1 MPLSENARA
10 AMRQSLEKMIPFV
23 GRSEIQVDE
32 LEVGYVKMR
41 MPIEPNTNHVGT
53 MYAGALFTLAEMPG
67 GAIFV
72 TTFNAKKFYPIV
84 KSMDIHYLKP
94 ATTDITVEV
103 RLSEEEAAKIA
114 AKAEAEGKAD
124 YDWECE
130 LKDANGVVVATTTN
144 RYQMRSH
151 GR

>member
-41 MPIEPNTNHVGT
+41 MPIDPNTNHVGT

>member
-1 MPLSENARA
+1 MPLSDNARA
-10 AMRQSLEKMIPFV
+10 AMSKSLEETIPFV
-23 GRSEIQVDE
+23 GRSEIHVE
-32 LEVGYVKMR
+32 EIEVGYVKMR
-41 MPIEPNTNHVGT
+41 MPIEPNRNHVGT

-72 TTFNAKKFYPIV
+72 STFDAKKFYPIV
-84 KSMDIHYLKP
+84 KSMDIKYVKP

-103 RLSEEEAAKIA
+103 RLSKEDAEAIA

-124 YDWECE
+124 YEWACE
-130 LKDANGVVVATTTN
+130 LKDADGNVVAVTTN

-151 GR
+151 GK